1 MFRDLVAGR
10 GRVLARQAGREP
22 GQYVVRGC
30 RDYAVVAGVAVRAV
44 VDSVAE
50 IAQLS
55 SKAGG
60 ECGQDGLILIS
71 LDQQD
76 RDAGPDRGG
85 GLVPQAGR
93 LPPGDQRCL

>member
-1 MFRDLVAGR
+1 VASS
-10 GRVLARQAGREP
+10 
-22 GQYVVRGC
+22 
-30 RDYAVVAGVAVRAV
+30 DYAVVAGVAVRAV